1 MKEELK
7 DAYIAETQSGVYI
20 AYKVR
25 DESIVVHSTGRISDI
40 FVDENK
46 DVNTNE
52 MLTQN
57 YNFCVNIGR
66 KHPQGPALPIHE
78 PEGLDIFY
86 FVYGAEWILETIK
99 KNAGKKTDEMILL
112 IFLIR
117 RELEDCVVAML
128 TTMAEV
134 KEQDLNTIYPDV
146 AEAITAERNG

>member
-1 MKEELK
+1 MKEEFK
-7 DAYIAETQSGVYI
+7 DAYIAETKSGDYI

-46 DVNTNE
+46 DVNTKE
-52 MLTQN
+52 MLMQN
-57 YNFCVNIGR
+57 YIFCVNVGR
-66 KHPQGPALPIHE
+66 KHPQGQALPILN
-78 PEGLDIFY
+78 PEGLDIVY

-99 KNAGKKTDEMILL
+99 KNAGKKTDEMMILS
-112 IFLIR
+112 FLIR
-117 RELEDCVVAML
+117 RELEECVVAML
-128 TTMAEV
+128 TTMAEA